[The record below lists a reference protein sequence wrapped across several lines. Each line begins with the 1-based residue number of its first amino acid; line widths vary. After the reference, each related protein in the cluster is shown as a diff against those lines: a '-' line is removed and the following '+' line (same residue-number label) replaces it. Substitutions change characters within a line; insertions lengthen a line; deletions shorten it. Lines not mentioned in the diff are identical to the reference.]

1 MIPASIQIVHAFEN
15 HEHTIC
21 TSLVENHFHQDNAGC
36 DEFHKQLTIFSV
48 EFSSNFDVIPTHF
61 YSTTF
66 IDKPQRIKEVYH
78 SKKSSR
84 GPPFFTI

>member
-1 MIPASIQIVHAFEN
+1 MIPASIQIAHAFEN

-21 TSLVENHFHQDNAGC
+21 TSLVENHLHQENVDC
-36 DEFHKQLTIFSV
+36 DEFHKQLSIFTIA
-48 EFSSNFDVIPTHF
+48 FSSNFDVIPTQF

-66 IDKPQRIKEVYH
+66 NDKPQRVKDVYH
-78 SKKSSR
+78 SENSSR